1 MINKNILPVATV
13 LVLSSGINSFANGNE
28 TNIEYRN
35 FINKTG
41 IVTAQ
46 AGLNVRKTP
55 KVENGNKLF
64 AISYNT
70 KVDVLDEENGWYKIK
85 VNNTE
90 GWANSQYIKISSDN
104 NENTTNNIYKYVNAN
119 RVNFRQG
126 ASTSSKIYQVLNKG
140 DKVKFISN
148 NGEWSKIEFNN
159 KTGYIYSDYLSNNNE
174 SSTNIIYKYVNA
186 NRVNFRQGA
195 STSSKIYQVLNKGD
209 KVKFIS
215 NNGEWSKIE
224 FNNKTGY
231 MHSDYLSNIK
241 PSSTDNSNTGSSI
254 ATKRQKIVSL
264 AKAQIGKPYAWGAE
278 GPNSFDCSGLMTYIY
293 KNAVGIN
300 LPRTSTEQSTF
311 GTTVSRSNLQ
321 EGDLIFSST
330 NGTGKVSH
338 VGIYVGNGEMIHSP
352 KPGDVVKKTS
362 INNSYW
368 NSVYLWSKRVL

>member
-126 ASTSSKIYQVLNKG
+126 ASTNSKVYQVLNKG

-159 KTGYIYSDYLSNNNE
+159 KTGYIY
-174 SSTNIIYKYVNA
+174 
-186 NRVNFRQGA
+186 
-195 STSSKIYQVLNKGD
+195 
-209 KVKFIS
+209 
-215 NNGEWSKIE
+215 
-224 FNNKTGY
+224 
-231 MHSDYLSNIK
+231 SDYLSNIK